1 MNQIPATLATLALT
15 LVASGCIRP
24 EAPNAEAD
32 ILTAQIEGIE
42 LIRPSAVTNDK
53 VTFYANPWED
63 LTALA
68 PVFTLTPGAKIEP
81 ASGSKQDFTRPVT
94 YTVTS
99 EDGKWTK
106 DYTVTVSVP
115 ENMKKTVYSFEDTKL
130 QDKKFHIFLIKNA
143 SGDVTG
149 EWVSSN
155 LGYAIGAEVGIL
167 PGKPD
172 DYPATQVEDG
182 YKGKALQLATRSIK
196 PLADAFGSFMKVPLL
211 AAGSLY
217 LGKLNTGLLM
227 KDALKATEFGIPV
240 FQKPLMM
247 TGYYKYTPGDQMID
261 EKGNNQGGQDLFDI
275 YAIVY
280 EVTPDVPFLDG
291 TNNLTSDNLVMIA
304 RIADPDRK
312 PATEWT
318 RFEIPFKTLEG
329 KTLDPV
335 KLAKGQYNYSVVFS
349 SSKDGAR
356 FIGAPGS
363 TLTVDEVEVYFE

>member
-1 MNQIPATLATLALT
+1 MNQIPAILATLALS
-15 LVASGCIRP
+15 LAASGCIRP

-53 VTFYANPWED
+53 VTFFANPWED

-81 ASGSKQDFTRPVT
+81 ASGSKQDFTRPVL

-106 DYTVTVSVP
+106 TYTVTVSAPSNV
-115 ENMKKTVYSFEDTKL
+115 KSTLFSFEDTRL
-130 QDKKFHIFLIKNA
+130 QEKAYTVFLIKNEA
-143 SGDVTG
+143 GDVAG
-149 EWVSSN
+149 EWASSN
-155 LGYAIGAEVGIL
+155 VGYSVGASFGLL
-167 PGKPD
+167 PGKVE
-172 DYPATQVEDG
+172 DYPATQVEKG
-182 YKGKALQLATRSIK
+182 YKGKALQLATRSTK
-196 PLADAFGSFMKVPLL
+196 ALHDSFGSIMKVPFI

-217 LGKLNTGLLM
+217 LGILDPGLIM
-227 KDALKATEFGIPV
+227 AEPLKATKFGTPL

-247 TGYYKYTPGDQMID
+247 TGYYKYTPGDQMVD
-261 EKGNNQGGQDLFDI
+261 EKGDNPGGQDLFDI

-280 EVTPDVPFLDG
+280 EVTPEVPFLDG
-291 TNNLTSDNLVMIA
+291 TNNLTSDNLVMVA
-304 RIADPDRK
+304 RIADADRK
-312 PATEWT
+312 PAAEWT
-318 RFEIPFKTLEG
+318 RFEIPFKALEG

-349 SSKDGAR
+349 SSKDGAK
-356 FIGAPGS
+356 FIGAAGS
-363 TLTVDEVEVYFE
+363 TLLVDEVEVYFE

>member
-1 MNQIPATLATLALT
+1 MNQIPAILATLALT
-15 LVASGCIRP
+15 LAASGCIRP

-53 VTFYANPWED
+53 VTFFANPWED

-81 ASGSKQDFTRPVT
+81 ASGSKQDFTRPVL

-106 DYTVTVSVP
+106 TYTVAVSVP
-115 ENMKKTVYSFEDTKL
+115 ENVRTMLFDFEDTRM
-130 QDKKFHIFLIKNA
+130 QDGKFYVFQIKNEE
-143 SGDVTG
+143 GNVTS
-149 EWVSSN
+149 EWSSSN
-155 LGYAIGAEVGIL
+155 LGYAVGAEFGVL
-167 PGKPD
+167 PGKPM
-172 DYPATQVEDG
+172 DYPVAQVEDG
-182 YKGKALQLATRSIK
+182 YKGKAVLLSTRSTK
-196 PLADAFGSFMKVPLL
+196 AVADAFGFFMKIPLL
-211 AAGSLY
+211 ATGSLF
-217 LGKLNTGLLM
+217 LGRLNTDLLM
-227 KDALKATEFGIPV
+227 SEPAKSSQFGIPV

-261 EKGNNQGGQDLFDI
+261 EKGDNQGGQDLFDI

-280 EVTPDVPFLDG
+280 EVTPEVPFLDG
-291 TNNLTSDNLVMIA
+291 TNNLTSDNLVMVA
-304 RIADPDRK
+304 RIADADRK
-312 PATEWT
+312 PAGEWA
-318 RFEIPFKTLEG
+318 RFEIPFKSLEG

-349 SSKDGAR
+349 SSKDGAK
-356 FIGAPGS
+356 FIGAAGS
-363 TLTVDEVEVYFE
+363 TLLVDEVEVYFE